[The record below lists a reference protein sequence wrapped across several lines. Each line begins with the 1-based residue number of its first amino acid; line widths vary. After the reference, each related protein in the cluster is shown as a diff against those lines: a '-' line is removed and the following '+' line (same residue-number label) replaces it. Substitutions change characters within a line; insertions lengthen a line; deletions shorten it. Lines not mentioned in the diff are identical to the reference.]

1 MDVDSEKI
9 GMMLVQRG
17 RTDSVKQQL
26 HENDPLIEVLK
37 AELTEERKK
46 LELEWEKLRAERKEF
61 EEERR
66 RLGVSYKLFVGNL
79 SKSTTET
86 DIRQLFEPFG
96 TIKEIVA
103 LKDKD
108 GNSKRSC
115 FVIYYSKSVA
125 EKAIMQLNG
134 KIKDKDESPLVVRYA
149 RDKDRGNST
158 TLSSLA
164 LTSSLSGLSSGLS
177 SINNLQSLASL
188 TPSSLTSAALSTSFP
203 SIYRP
208 TPTIPQASSGSVAH
222 MSKYGRGPAGA
233 NLYVNNITKYATE
246 HDVRAMFSECG
257 NVISVK
263 LFPEGYGFVSFDSIA
278 AANKAIAA
286 LHGMTTPEGKRLE
299 VSIKKDKNRLSM
311 ATPTAATNAGVTT
324 SSSVRFSPY

>member
-1 MDVDSEKI
+1 MHHTNDSSDPIKFD
-9 GMMLVQRG
+9 LV
-17 RTDSVKQQL
+17 
-26 HENDPLIEVLK
+26 
-37 AELTEERKK
+37 EEQKK

-79 SKSTTET
+79 SKSTTEN
-86 DIRQLFEPFG
+86 DIRTMFEPFG
-96 TIKEIVA
+96 TIKEIVT
-103 LKDKD
+103 LKDKE

-125 EKAIMQLNG
+125 EKAIMGLNG
-134 KIKDKDESPLVVRYA
+134 KIKDKDEECPLVVRYA
-149 RDKDRGNST
+149 RDKDRSSNPLST
-158 TLSSLA
+158 FA
-164 LTSSLSGLSSGLS
+164 LTSSLTGLSSGLS

-208 TPTIPQASSGSVAH
+208 TPPAAVPGSGSVAH

-263 LFPEGYGFVSFDSIA
+263 LFPEGYGFVSFDNVA

-299 VSIKKDKNRLSM
+299 VSIKKDKKS
-311 ATPTAATNAGVTT
+311 ATSVPSTSTTNSASA
-324 SSSVRFSPY
+324 SSGSVRFSPY